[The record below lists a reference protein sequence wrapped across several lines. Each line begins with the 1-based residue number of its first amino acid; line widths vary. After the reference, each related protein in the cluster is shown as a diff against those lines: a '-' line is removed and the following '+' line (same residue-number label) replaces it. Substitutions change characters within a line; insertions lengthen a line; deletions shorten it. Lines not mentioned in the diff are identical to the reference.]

1 LVPLVEKFAEMMA
14 AQAVIAEMFGVI

>member
-1 LVPLVEKFAEMMA
+1 VPLVEKFAEMMA